1 MALTPATIGSTQT
14 FGQDLTDTM
23 DDLAQRLAA
32 VEMFAGLAASE
43 LETLAATATIVEV
56 AAGATLV
63 DQGSE
68 AHAMFVVLD
77 GRLTATFVDGTGHEQ
92 PLTEMT
98 AGSIVGEIP
107 FVTGGRRTATVR
119 ASEPSTVATV
129 GARAI
134 AELLETSPAV
144 VARVSEVVSRRLRLV
159 QLMTHLTALFP
170 DVPTAV
176 LQELGG
182 TVEWVSLAAGETLFR
197 QGDVGDAAYLIVVG
211 RVRVMAEDPESH
223 GERVIGE
230 IGSGEFVGDQAVLLD
245 TPRSE
250 TVYAGRDTDLA
261 RIPRAIFA
269 RFVERHPDLM
279 LRMMRSI
286 VERARNPLRRIATRT
301 RPRTS
306 ITLVGLDPDA
316 IEAFERPLVAELEK
330 LGSVI
335 ALSSASADAAL
346 CKPGIAQSGPPDPA
360 HIRLR
365 QWLHEMENAHH
376 FVVYRADVHST
387 AWTEQAVRQSDHV
400 VLCARA
406 SSDPSLRPIESVR
419 HPVSAGRRLALLHA
433 RATERPVGTARWL
446 GARDVESVHHLREDD
461 PTTFARL
468 ARHLAGRAIGLVL
481 GGGGARGFAHLGV
494 IRALEEL
501 GVPVDV
507 IGGASMGAA
516 VAMPTAQGQRA
527 AEATATL
534 KHYFRGLLDYT
545 LPVVSLLAG
554 RRITGVIQEFSG
566 SWDIEDLWLT
576 YYCVSSSMTTAR
588 TVVHRRG
595 NLARASRASVAI
607 PGVLPPVVE
616 GDELLVDGGV
626 LNNLPLDVMR
636 EINPTG
642 PVIAV
647 HVVAQNGPRAKS
659 DFGLALSG
667 WSLMAN
673 RWLPWG
679 RRVAAPSLVTTIL
692 RSMFV
697 GAEAKVTTM
706 LEAGLADL
714 YLNINAS
721 IVGLLEFDTVEKVAQ
736 LGYEA
741 ALDPIREW
749 LAAGEATVAHNK
761 ALG

>member
-1 MALTPATIGSTQT
+1 
-14 FGQDLTDTM
+14 M

-32 VEMFAGLAASE
+32 VDMFAGVAASDLEALAA
-43 LETLAATATIVEV
+43 AATIVEV

-77 GRLTATFVDGTGHEQ
+77 GRLAATFVDGAGHEQ

-107 FVTGGRRTATVR
+107 FLTGGTRTATVR
-119 ASEPSTVATV
+119 ATEPSTVAIV
-129 GARAI
+129 GARAV

-170 DVPTAV
+170 GVPTAV

-197 QGDVGDAAYLIVVG
+197 QGDVGDAAYLVVAG
-211 RVRVMAEDPESH
+211 RVRVMVEDHESR
-223 GERVIGE
+223 GERSMGE
-230 IGSGEFVGDQAVLLD
+230 IGAGELVGHQAVILD

-250 TVYAGRDTDLA
+250 TVCAGRDTDLA
-261 RIPRAIFA
+261 RIPRAIFT
-269 RFVERHPDLM
+269 RFVERHPALM
-279 LRMMRSI
+279 VQMIRGF
-286 VERARNPLRRIATRT
+286 VERSGNPLHRSAAMRARVS
-301 RPRTS
+301 TS

-316 IEAFERPLVAELEK
+316 IDFERPLIAELEK

-335 ALSSASADAAL
+335 ALSSASVDAAL

-365 QWLHEMENAHH
+365 QWLHETEQGHQ
-376 FVVYRADVHST
+376 FVVYRADAHST
-387 AWTEQAVRQSDHV
+387 RWTELAVRQSDHV

-406 SSDPSLRPIESVR
+406 SSDPSLRPIESVP
-419 HPVSAGRRLALLHA
+419 HPASAGRRLALLHA

-446 GARDVESVHHLREDD
+446 GARYVESVHHLREDD
-461 PTTFARL
+461 STTFARL

-501 GVPVDV
+501 GVPIDV

-516 VAMPTAQGQRA
+516 VGMPTAQGQNA

-534 KHYFRGLLDYT
+534 KHYFRALLDYT

-554 RRITGVIQEFSG
+554 SRITGVIQDFSG

-588 TVVHRRG
+588 VVVHRRG
-595 NLARASRASVAI
+595 NLARAARASVAI

-647 HVVAQNGPRAKS
+647 HVVAKNGPRAKA
-659 DFGLALSG
+659 DFPLALSG

-679 RRVAAPSLVTTIL
+679 RRVPAPSLVTTIL

-721 IVGLLEFDTVEKVAQ
+721 IVGLLEFDSLEKVAR
-736 LGYEA
+736 LGYDA

-749 LAAGEATVAHNK
+749 VAAGGHVLA
-761 ALG
+761 